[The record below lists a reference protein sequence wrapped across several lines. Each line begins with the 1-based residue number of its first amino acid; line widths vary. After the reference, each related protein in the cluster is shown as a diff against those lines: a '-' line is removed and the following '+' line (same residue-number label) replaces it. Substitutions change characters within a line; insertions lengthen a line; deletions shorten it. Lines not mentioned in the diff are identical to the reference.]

1 MTSLTFRDIYHVR
14 VLMSFLEAKSEV
26 WIVYLHNSLYR
37 YETYA
42 LCVFLYTLIIK
53 YLACHLKVPAVV
65 MI

>member
-1 MTSLTFRDIYHVR
+1 
-14 VLMSFLEAKSEV
+14 MSFLEAKSEV